1 MLALGFSAFLAFGVL
16 LVLVGANQADLARD
30 LDLDLARSG
39 LLVSSLALGIGIGV
53 VGAGPIFDRYPRR
66 PLFVASTLLVAIA
79 LLSVDA
85 SMGFGRA
92 RVHLLLAGVGAGAYD
107 TLISALV
114 IERYRERSAK
124 PMSAV
129 HAGATLGAVLGP
141 LAAGWIAARHH
152 WAASFHWTGAAH
164 LALAVVALFTR
175 LPAPSRLHRAGPR
188 VFSPALI
195 PFAWIA
201 FAYVGVEAAMTAFAV
216 PYATGAAQLAAARGR
231 TAISAFWFGL
241 LVGRVAVLGLRGSPG
256 AGLLLAAGV
265 AGSAAIAAG
274 IGLAGNAVEVVFG
287 AVGLALGSVFPLMIA
302 LTGQRFPHARGT
314 SAGLA
319 AGAGALGGF
328 CIPWLTGAI
337 GDRVG
342 VAVAVASL
350 ALWCLTVA
358 AAAASLLR
366 WSRPRRS
373 PSRSGS

>member
-1 MLALGFSAFLAFGVL
+1 LLGLGFSAFVAFGVL

-53 VGAGPIFDRYPRR
+53 VGAGPLFDRYPRR
-66 PLFVASTLLVAIA
+66 PLFVAAAVIVAIA
-79 LLSVDA
+79 LAGVDA

-92 RVHLLLAGVGAGAYD
+92 LVHVLVAGVGAGAYD
-107 TLISALV
+107 TLISAVV

-124 PMSAV
+124 PMAAV

-152 WAASFHWTGAAH
+152 WAASFQWTGAAH
-164 LALAVVALFTR
+164 GLLAVAALFVR
-175 LPAPSRLHRAGPR
+175 FPAPSTRPR
-188 VFSPALI
+188 EGSGVLSPALI

-216 PYATGAAQLAAARGR
+216 PYATGAAQLAAVRGR

-241 LVGRVAVLGLRGSPG
+241 LAGRVAVLGLRGSPG
-256 AGLLLAAGV
+256 AGLLLAAGA

-274 IGLAGNAVEVVFG
+274 VGLASDAVELVFG
-287 AVGLALGSVFPLMIA
+287 AVGLALGSVFPVVIA
-302 LTGQRFPHARGT
+302 LTGQRFPQALGT

-337 GDRVG
+337 GDRAG
-342 VAVAVASL
+342 IAVAVASL
-350 ALWCLTVA
+350 ALWSLTVA
-358 AAAASLLR
+358 GAGATLLR
-366 WSRPRRS
+366 WSRQPRS
-373 PSRSGS
+373 SSASGS